1 MKVQEAL
8 KAAKTVICEGIY
20 SEDGM
25 DGDDG
30 ERVLRI
36 IDAAL
41 SDIEKCE
48 PVEIVEPDYH
58 HEAMGCGLEDRNV
71 TDRYE
76 AMHYGW
82 ECAVGRMLEQIPEGD
97 LYTSPISKEWVGL
110 TDKDIKGLPQPNYDI
125 TTAQYVKIIEAKLK
139 QLNAAEKG

>member
-41 SDIEKCE
+41 SEIGKCE
-48 PVEIVEPDYH
+48 
-58 HEAMGCGLEDRNV
+58 
-71 TDRYE
+71 
-76 AMHYGW
+76 
-82 ECAVGRMLEQIPEGD
+82 AVGELILAPAFLPALKAPLVNWKINLVDLEVGAKF
-97 LYTSPISKEWVGL
+97 YTSPISKEWLGL
-110 TDKDIKGLPQPNYDI
+110 SDQQIREIKNNHPNNL
-125 TTAQYVKIIEAKLK
+125 VKATEAKLK
-139 QLNAAEKG
+139 QLNVEKG